1 MLLDSLN
8 GQSGD
13 QVTLLSPKMKFP
25 AKSSL
30 VFLYHMHLKETDMDG
45 ALSVY
50 TYTQLGTYDR
60 RLLVAPGNAG
70 ESWNSMSVC
79 IPEGEYRLAF
89 VGTVGIPSY
98 SDIAVDNI
106 EIRQNNSCHLDNG
119 LKGVCFVMLATI
131 TMMTVIMR
139 MAGINSRFSSVLD
152 YPIPRLKQIDHFY
165 FVRQFSQS

>member
-1 MLLDSLN
+1 LFFKGYFMLLDSLN

-13 QVTLLSPKMKFP
+13 QVTLLSPKMTFP
-25 AKSSL
+25 ANSLL
-30 VFLYHMHLKETDMDG
+30 VFLYHMHLKETEMYG

-60 RLLVAPGNAG
+60 RLLVARGNAG
-70 ESWNSMSVC
+70 ERWKSTSVC

-106 EIRQNNSCHLDNG
+106 EIRENNTCHLDNG

-131 TMMTVIMR
+131 TTITVIIR
-139 MAGINSRFSSVLD
+139 MAGITLA
-152 YPIPRLKQIDHFY
+152 P
-165 FVRQFSQS
+165 FVDFRWS